1 VVAAAGERFFKFL
14 ALLLR
19 FTFLSLGDLFF
30 CWVCLEPLRFT
41 LLLRLVVLVV
51 LRFFTTGAL
60 PLVLRF
66 FEMDDL
72 AVLLRFLATTLVER
86 FFAGASALVSE
97 LRLATL
103 SSAFGVVVLRR

>member
-1 VVAAAGERFFKFL
+1 LLGLVAAAGERFFKFL
-14 ALLLR
+14 VLLLR
-19 FTFLSLGDLFF
+19 FTFLSLVDLFF
-30 CWVCLEPLRFT
+30 CWVCLEPLR
-41 LLLRLVVLVV
+41 LVALVV

-66 FEMDDL
+66 FETDDL
-72 AVLLRFLATTLVER
+72 ALLLRFLATTLVER